1 MSGAEEISELER
13 EQRIRRSWLINQAAW
28 TGAVRNGE
36 IESRER
42 VTNQAIIAQLE
53 SLKAGAASPR
63 MLDIGCGEGW
73 LARSMAERGWQVT
86 AVDAGPELIRAA
98 KQVEHQGRPIDYHCL
113 DYRDL
118 VEHELLS
125 AQSVLVFN
133 FSLLGNDSV
142 SAVLRGL
149 AGRVESGAVL
159 LIQTLHPYSA
169 CGEAPYCDGW
179 REGSWDGFSERF
191 VEAPPWYFRTISS
204 WCDLLQ
210 DSGWTLQIM
219 REPLLNGR
227 PASLLLQ
234 AIKS

>member
-1 MSGAEEISELER
+1 MSDADVMSEFER

-42 VTNQAIIAQLE
+42 VTNQAIVVQLE
-53 SLKAGAASPR
+53 SLKAGIAGRR

-73 LARSMAERGWQVT
+73 LARLMAERGWQVT

-98 KQVEHQGRPIDYHCL
+98 KQVKHQGLPIDYHCL
-113 DYRDL
+113 DYQQLLDHKL
-118 VEHELLS
+118 VS
-125 AQSVLVFN
+125 AQAVLVFN
-133 FSLLGNDSV
+133 FSLLGNESV
-142 SAVLRGL
+142 SDVLRGL
-149 AGRVESGAVL
+149 ARRAESGAVL

-169 CGEAPYCDGW
+169 CGEAPYSDGW

-191 VEAPPWYFRTISS
+191 IEAPPWYFRTIAS
-204 WCDLLQ
+204 WCGLLQ
-210 DSGWTLQIM
+210 DSGWTLQTM
-219 REPLLNGR
+219 HEPILEGR

-234 AIKS
+234 AVKS